1 MNNKYKDT
9 PGYKQVEIPPLN
21 MNRIEDAS
29 NPKQV
34 SRTIDEMITKT
45 IERATE
51 ELKEFFQKY
60 NKDDID
66 ELKEKETKEEIEK
79 LLKGYI
85 DVPFET
91 PLEPERIDYGI
102 DFEDEIPEGM
112 TVEEFI
118 IQLRKKEK
126 KEYDEEILKVLKG
139 EQDVMFETPVEIST
153 PIEIVK
159 GLSKGSV
166 IEPMPSEKLVIS
178 EQPEFMNYDF
188 EAMNNM
194 VEVEIQPSPSPY
206 MYYGMDA
213 I

>member
-9 PGYKQVEIPPLN
+9 FGYKQVEIPPLN

-34 SRTIDEMITKT
+34 SRTIDEMIIKT
-45 IERATE
+45 IKGAKE
-51 ELKEFFQKY
+51 EVNKFFQKY
-60 NKDDID
+60 KD
-66 ELKEKETKEEIEK
+66 EIERK
-79 LLKGYI
+79 KK
-85 DVPFET
+85 E
-91 PLEPERIDYGI
+91 DYGI

-118 IQLRKKEK
+118 IQLRKKEA

-139 EQDVMFETPVEIST
+139 EQDVMFETPVET
-153 PIEIVK
+153 PIELIK

-166 IEPMPSEKLVIS
+166 IEPMPSEKLVVT
-178 EQPEFMNYDF
+178 EQPEFMDYDF
-188 EAMNNM
+188 EAMDNM
-194 VEVEIQPSPSPY
+194 VEVEIQPTPNPY